1 MDKYPAKMS
10 SYVRIKRSIINE
22 MNAKEEAL
30 RQKMM
35 VDAVPKLAYMKM
47 MKDIVDSIPSSS
59 DEAKNETIEF
69 FSTKIEELEVDVRGE
84 PRYSYKLHYPID
96 VGFKA
101 NGIKPSFSEKEF
113 TNTKDIIEFVNQLV
127 MSDDT
132 QFVKDTYVIP
142 SPYDLDLMLSTNSKS
157 KHIRFDINVKNDDD
171 DDDDEYDEVP
181 VFDVNRTRVNY

>member
-1 MDKYPAKMS
+1 MS

-47 MKDIVDSIPSSS
+47 MKDIVNTIPSSS
-59 DEAKNETIEF
+59 DEAKNEAIEF
-69 FSTKIEELEVDVRGE
+69 FSTKIEELEVDVKGE
-84 PRYSYKLHYPID
+84 PRYSYNLHYPID

-101 NGIKPSFSEKEF
+101 NGIKPSFSEKKF

-142 SPYDLDLMLSTNSKS
+142 SPYDLDLMLTNNCKS
-157 KHIRFDINVKNDDD
+157 KHIRFDINARNDE
-171 DDDDEYDEVP
+171 DDDEYDEIP